1 MGHFHSAANDPLCS
15 LKKAFENVRHSVP
28 KDEVNHGPK
37 LQICHKKA
45 RTKTAEGEGVPV
57 NQVPNFLKSLPNN
70 I

>member
-15 LKKAFENVRHSVP
+15 KAFENVQDSVP

-37 LQICHKKA
+37 LQICHKKGKNQNI
-45 RTKTAEGEGVPV
+45 RGGRGVLFIRAEF
-57 NQVPNFLKSLPNN
+57 QN